1 MYSYSHNTNPMNKNT
16 MIVCMTLVIVTG
28 IVVIY
33 AIESNKK
40 IMLARVGNEQL
51 HILRTMPLQMA
62 VVPKEEPQ
70 VGNPGRTIIGGFMPR
85 REQTT

>member
-1 MYSYSHNTNPMNKNT
+1 MNKNT
-16 MIVCMTLVIVTG
+16 MIICMTLVIVTG
-28 IVVIY
+28 IVAIY

-51 HILRTMPLQMA
+51 HILRTMQPPQM
-62 VVPKEEPQ
+62 VVVLKEEPQ

-85 REQTT
+85 NEQIA